1 MSMFERRRCSTAWC
15 IVSASGIVLR
25 KASKYASSSSSAV
38 RSSRLR
44 VAVRRSACRSGAPSH
59 CCSTCGWACNVRHC
73 CDVGKVARE
82 LVVDGFRCRIAGLG
96 GAWRGEEVRGRRG
109 LKGAHPCP
117 AVGADDQRRGSS
129 RSTNRKPSAVAWSPP
144 TTSAQPRPGKMSLLD
159 RMPLPAAVTD
169 TIHSLNLTN
178 PLNVVLLLLTVYLLA
193 SLVPASPS
201 LPSPA
206 TLGSNPQEYNWRP
219 KEHPPALVWRTWRP
233 EELRGYDGTR
243 HDGEEKGRIMFAIRR
258 KVYDVTSGRS
268 FYGPGA
274 RATQAPVPSAS
285 VGKLTGGDACR
296 GTIRHLRRPGRLEEI
311 GRAHV

>member
-1 MSMFERRRCSTAWC
+1 
-15 IVSASGIVLR
+15 
-25 KASKYASSSSSAV
+25 
-38 RSSRLR
+38 
-44 VAVRRSACRSGAPSH
+44 
-59 CCSTCGWACNVRHC
+59 
-73 CDVGKVARE
+73 
-82 LVVDGFRCRIAGLG
+82 
-96 GAWRGEEVRGRRG
+96 
-109 LKGAHPCP
+109 
-117 AVGADDQRRGSS
+117 
-129 RSTNRKPSAVAWSPP
+129 
-144 TTSAQPRPGKMSLLD
+144 MSLLD

-201 LPSPA
+201 LPSPT

-296 GTIRHLRRPGRLEEI
+296 GTIRHLRRPGRLEGARKAEL
-311 GRAHV
+311 